1 MEYNYNQKPNLDVNL
16 DVLGGEISEDFLV
29 FIKQNFR
36 SVYLKKNLIFP
47 LKPKNGGFV
56 ILLTPATKG
65 DILKDMFLKLGADTD
80 YDSLKTLSIGEN
92 ELIGIINSY
101 YEVSLKTAG
110 EEESLSGGNGSG
122 SSGDGEGDWQEE
134 NWSSLK
140 AIDIIDVNSD
150 APAIKLINTLILEA
164 VKENAS
170 DIHIEP
176 YYDHLMVRFRID
188 GSLTD
193 KIVLKPGV
201 LPILVSR
208 IKVMS
213 NLDIAEKRLPQD
225 GRIEL
230 TVKNRPVD
238 IRVSVIPTI
247 FGERTVLR
255 ILDKSLKLFDIN
267 EVGISGA
274 YMDTVYDSLRKTHG
288 MIISTGPTGSG
299 KTTTLYSFIN
309 TVKKLY
315 PDKNVMTVEDP
326 VEYQIKGIAQI
337 TINPKIGFTFATGL
351 RHILRQD
358 PDIIMIGE
366 IRDFETAEI
375 AVQSALTGH
384 LIFSTLHTNDAAGAF
399 TRLADIGIEPFLTSS
414 SVLIVFAQRLLRVLC
429 PRCKSPLKNLSVNAS
444 NYYSKILNDE
454 FGLNLTMTAGGVNG
468 VNGINKGKNGGGNSG
483 IDKDINGGINKYLES
498 IDVFEA
504 KGCDFCAGTGY
515 KGRTA
520 VYEILELNDEIKG
533 LATSKA
539 TSSEIKAAAIK
550 NGMSTLRWEAFK
562 KFELGLTSLEEIIR
576 VTQRDE

>member
-1 MEYNYNQKPNLDVNL
+1 METFGLNVTNGLIFDVS
-16 DVLGGEISEDFLV
+16 DVSDDFAD
-29 FIKQNFR
+29 FIRSNFR
-36 SVYLKKNLIFP
+36 SIYLKKNLIFP
-47 LKPKNGGFV
+47 LKLKDGGCI
-56 ILLTPATKG
+56 ILITVATKG
-65 DILKDMFLKLGADTD
+65 DAVKDVILKLGLDCN
-80 YDSLKTLSIGEN
+80 LPIKTQKIDEN

-101 YEVSLKTAG
+101 YEISLKD
-110 EEESLSGGNGSG
+110 GGDGK
-122 SSGDGEGDWQEE
+122 SSGKDGAAGKTGRGGGDGWTTDAEE
-134 NWSSLK
+134 NLDDLK
-140 AIDIIDVNSD
+140 SIDIIDVTSD

-176 YYDHLMVRFRID
+176 YYDRLTVRFRID

-193 KIVLKPGV
+193 KLTLKPSV
-201 LPILVSR
+201 LPVLVSR

-274 YMDTVYDSLRKTHG
+274 YMDAVYDSLRKTHG

-315 PDKNVMTVEDP
+315 PDKNIMTIEDP
-326 VEYQIKGIAQI
+326 VEYQIGGIAQI
-337 TINPKIGFTFATGL
+337 SINPKIGLTFSTGL

-384 LIFSTLHTNDAAGAF
+384 LVFSTLHTNDAASAF
-399 TRLADIGIEPFLTSS
+399 TRLTDMGVEPFLISS

-429 PRCKSPLKNLSVNAS
+429 PKCKEPVKGFSAVGTTAD
-444 NYYSKILNDE
+444 YYSKILSDE
-454 FGLNLTMTAGGVNG
+454 FGLTPQNIKEMG
-468 VNGINKGKNGGGNSG
+468 
-483 IDKDINGGINKYLES
+483 DKEIY
-498 IDVFEA
+498 VA
-504 KGCDFCAGTGY
+504 KGCDFCAQTGY
-515 KGRTA
+515 RGRTA
-520 VYEILELNDEIKG
+520 VYEILEFNDEIR
-533 LATSKA
+533 TMVMSK
-539 TSSEIKAAAIK
+539 SSSTEIKAAAVK
-550 NGMSTLRWEAFK
+550 NGMNTLRREAFK
-562 KFELGLTSLEEIIR
+562 KFAEGLTSLEEVIR
-576 VTQRDE
+576 ITQKD